1 MLGFQAA
8 KAYSKQMKVFG
19 ILFIVFGLLWTVLG
33 FASYKSDIQLGIAIS
48 GINMMGIGCVMFHL
62 ANTHDKSSSE

>member
-1 MLGFQAA
+1 MLGFQTAQ
-8 KAYSKQMKVFG
+8 AYSKEMKVFG
-19 ILFIVFGLLWTVLG
+19 ILFVGFGLLWTVLG

-62 ANTHDKSSSE
+62 SNTDDKRSSD